1 MNCVNHPEV
10 PAVSYCQQC
19 GKALCSQCVR
29 SVSGTVSCEPCLAAK
44 LGISGA
50 GSYTV
55 NMGDSNFQYS
65 ATGPL
70 PPPQPSNFDA
80 KPTLAGILGLIP
92 GVGAMYN
99 GQFIKGLVHVLVLVI
114 LITLSEDHGM
124 FGLFIGAWV
133 FYQVFDAYQTAK
145 ARRDGLP
152 LPDPFG
158 LNELGA
164 KLGLQS
170 AHAPAAPAAA
180 YPPTSAAYPAPAAG
194 YPASTAGQP
203 AAAAYEA
210 TAYSGGAYPPVPPM
224 PPIPPMPPMPPRRS
238 EPVGA
243 IILIGLGVM
252 FLLSSMGILRMHW
265 LGHAWPILLIAI
277 GGWLIFKRTRDLP
290 NGGIK

>member
-1 MNCVNHPEV
+1 MNCINHPEV
-10 PAVSYCQQC
+10 TAVAYCQQC

-44 LGISGA
+44 LGMAGA
-50 GSYTV
+50 GAPASGTYTV
-55 NMGDSNFQYS
+55 NMGDQNFQYS

-70 PPPQPSNFDA
+70 PANAPVNYDA
-80 KPTLAGILGLIP
+80 KPVLAGILGFIP

-99 GQFIKGLVHVLVLVI
+99 GQFIKGLVHVLVFVI
-114 LITLSEDHGM
+114 LITLTEDHGM

-158 LNELGA
+158 LNELGTR
-164 KLGLQS
+164 LGLR
-170 AHAPAAPAAA
+170 PAQVPGV
-180 YPPTSAAYPAPAAG
+180 PVAG
-194 YPASTAGQP
+194 YPNAAAQPGVP
-203 AAAAYEA
+203 AAAAYDAAAYEA
-210 TAYSGGAYPPVPPM
+210 GYAGVPPM
-224 PPIPPMPPMPPRRS
+224 PPVPPIPPMPPRRS

-252 FLLSSMGILRMHW
+252 FLLSSMGILSMHW

-277 GGWLIFKRTRDLP
+277 GGWLIFKRTRDVP
-290 NGGIK
+290 DGGAK